1 MRSDTLNN
9 KKILLV
15 EDEASTRDRLYH
27 LLCDWGYNVEI
38 AEDGIEALRRLNNF
52 IPSLVISD
60 LNMPNMNGL
69 ELLKRLKEELSHVS
83 VIILSAR
90 GTVDIA
96 VQAMREG
103 AYDYLTKPVDTQRLQ
118 LLIEKALEREDILT
132 RMDMIYRDL
141 QELGKFGQLIGKSV
155 PMRRIYNLIE
165 QIAPSTASILICG
178 ESGTGK
184 ECVARTIHMMSAR
197 KDNPFITLNCAA
209 IPETLIESEIFGHER
224 GAFTGADRR
233 RAGCF
238 ELADGGTLF
247 LDEIAEMQP
256 DMQAKLLR
264 VLEES
269 KFMRLGGKE
278 FIQVDVRILAATNR
292 DIKEAV
298 LREDL
303 YYRLKTFTITLP
315 PLREHMEDMPLLIAE
330 FIKEFNEKNGKSVK
344 SVDNDTKQI
353 FLNHSWPGNVREL
366 KHAIERAVVVCNDE
380 LIQPHH
386 LPFDLQPKPNTVT
399 SVNIQLG
406 KPIEE
411 IEKEVI
417 LKTLDYMGNN
427 KVKTAKTL
435 GLSLKTLYNKLKT
448 YSLIAFLFFD
458 WISVCFSHLYNLS
471 Y

>member
-1 MRSDTLNN
+1 VVRVLNG

-15 EDEASTRDRLYH
+15 EDEASTRDTLYN
-27 LLCDWGYNVEI
+27 LLNGWGYNVET

-90 GTVDIA
+90 GTVDMA

-103 AYDYLTKPVDTQRLQ
+103 AYDYLTKPVDTRRLQ
-118 LLIEKALEREDILT
+118 LLIEKALEREDIIS

-155 PMRRIYNLIE
+155 SMRKIYKLIE

-184 ECVARTIHMMSAR
+184 ECVARTIHTMSAR
-197 KDNPFITLNCAA
+197 KNNPFITLNCAA

-233 RAGCF
+233 RIGCF
-238 ELADGGTLF
+238 ELADSGTLF

-269 KFMRLGGKE
+269 RFMRLGGKE
-278 FIQVDVRILAATNR
+278 YIQVDVRILAATNR
-292 DIKEAV
+292 DIKEVVKNKV

-344 SVDNDTKQI
+344 SVDNYTKQI

-366 KHAIERAVVVCNDE
+366 KHAIERAVIVCDGE
-380 LIQPHH
+380 LVQPHH
-386 LPFDLQPKPNTVT
+386 LPFDLQLKSDIVT

-406 KPIEE
+406 KPIAE

-417 LKTLDYMGNN
+417 LKTLEYMENN
-427 KVKTAKTL
+427 KAKTAKTL
-435 GLSLKTLYNKLKT
+435 GLSLKTLYNKLQT
-448 YSLIAFLFFD
+448 YGI
-458 WISVCFSHLYNLS
+458 
-471 Y
+471 